1 MTKSYKKENNPYI
14 LRDGVY
20 LYIYNME
27 KYTNEKGE
35 YYNSFIYRWF
45 DRSLNKYY
53 IGSHYGNV
61 NDGYLFG
68 GIDIKKEYKRRPND
82 FEREILSYHLVSEYS
97 EIRKIEKEY
106 LIKYDVENNDL
117 FYNRTNES
125 YGGYHKKSVENRLN
139 DIDENGLNHFQR
151 AAIKMVKTR
160 KEKDN
165 YKSAKLKEHLTKKD
179 KINEINIK
187 ISETLLGSK
196 WVNKNGIS
204 KYIKKEDYEDYLKNG
219 WIDGLNHT
227 ISYEECKKIAIDNN
241 IKSAKAW
248 YKYSNENNLPVH
260 PNRKYKEWVDWNSFL
275 EKEKTKQHSYEECR
289 KIAIDNNIKSA
300 KDWKELSKSDK
311 RIPFN
316 PDRKYK
322 EWIDWYTFLGQ
333 KRK

>member
-1 MTKSYKKENNPYI
+1 MENYI
-14 LRDGVY
+14 
-20 LYIYNME
+20 
-27 KYTNEKGE
+27 NEKGE
-35 YYNSFIYRWF
+35 HYNSFIYRWF
-45 DRSLNKYY
+45 DRTLNKFY
-53 IGSHYGNV
+53 IGSHYGEV

-68 GIDIKKEYKRRPND
+68 GIDIKKEYKERPDD

-106 LIKYDVENNDL
+106 LIKYDVENNDM

-160 KEKDN
+160 KEKDS
-165 YKSAKLKEHLTKKD
+165 YKSAKVKEYITKMD
-179 KINEINIK
+179 KMDDIKSK

-204 KYIKKEDYEDYLKNG
+204 KYIKKEEYDDYLKNG
-219 WIDGLNHT
+219 WFDGFNHT
-227 ISYEECKKIAIDNN
+227 I
-241 IKSAKAW
+241 
-248 YKYSNENNLPVH
+248 
-260 PNRKYKEWVDWNSFL
+260 
-275 EKEKTKQHSYEECR
+275 SYEECR
-289 KIAIDNNIKSA
+289 KIAIENNIKSANDWYKYSTKNNLPVNPNLKYKEWIDWYSFLTKEKINHYSYEECKKIVIENNIKSA
-300 KDWKELSKSDK
+300 KDWKKLSKSEK

-322 EWIDWYTFLGQ
+322 EWVDWYTFLGQ